1 MKIYPAPVRE
11 LPGSVELLMAHV
23 GGSQG
28 QSLLEMTARGPTL
41 MVFLRHLGCVFCRQT
56 LSDLREAMPA
66 LAAHGISVALVHMA
80 SDRQAELI
88 FRLYGM
94 EKVARFS
101 DPDRSLYEAMGLRRV
116 TMRELMSRELFK
128 RGFEACV
135 RERHAMSVPRG
146 DPMQM
151 PGVFLVERGIVLA
164 TFLHEHPWDR
174 PRYQDFAT
182 AGLELTGTWFWI

>member
-1 MKIYPAPVRE
+1 MKTTPALVRE
-11 LPGSVELLMAHV
+11 LPGSVEMLMAHV
-23 GGSQG
+23 GGSKG
-28 QSLLEMTARGPTL
+28 QSLLEMTAGGPTL

-56 LSDLREAMPA
+56 LSDLRQAMPA
-66 LAAHGISVALVHMA
+66 LKARGIEVALIHMS
-80 SDRQAELI
+80 SDRQAELV

-94 EKVARFS
+94 DQVARFS

-116 TMRELMSRELFK
+116 TMREVLSRELFK
-128 RGFEACV
+128 RGYEACV

-164 TFLHEHPWDR
+164 TFLHDHPWDR
-174 PRYQDFAT
+174 PRYEDFAGSDLSRR
-182 AGLELTGTWFWI
+182 AVA

>member
-1 MKIYPAPVRE
+1 MKMHPAPVRE
-11 LPGSVELLMAHV
+11 LPGSVEMLMAHV

-28 QSLLEMTARGPTL
+28 QSLLDMVAQGPTL
-41 MVFLRHLGCVFCRQT
+41 LVFLRHLGCVFCRQT

-66 LAAHGISVALVHMA
+66 LDARGIRVALVHMA

-94 EKVARFS
+94 DTVARFS

-116 TMRELMSRELFK
+116 SMRELMSRELFK

-151 PGVFLVERGIVLA
+151 PGIFLVERGIVLA

-174 PRYQDFAT
+174 PCYKDFAGSDL
-182 AGLELTGTWFWI
+182 AGKAVA

>member
-1 MKIYPAPVRE
+1 MKTNGPPIDR
-11 LPGSVELLMAHV
+11 LDDSINLLMAHV

-28 QSLLEMTARGPTL
+28 QSMLEMTARGPTL

-56 LSDLREAMPA
+56 LSDLRAARPV
-66 LAAHGISVALVHMA
+66 LAARGISIALVHMA

-94 EKVARFS
+94 DDAPRFS
-101 DPDRSLYEAMGLRRV
+101 DPDRALYKAFGLRRV
-116 TMRELMSRELFK
+116 TLRELASPQLFK

-146 DPMQM
+146 DPLQM
-151 PGVFLVERGIVLA
+151 PGVFLVERGLVLA
-164 TFLHEHPWDR
+164 SFIHDHPWDR
-174 PRYQDFAT
+174 PRYQDFAS
-182 AGLELTGTWFWI
+182 AVSSAA

>member
-182 AGLELTGTWFWI
+182 AGLTRRAVA